1 MCLHHLPS
9 PLMAIFTPIQWLYL
23 HVASS
28 LVAIFTLMQ
37 WLYLQ
42 DITSSLVAIFTL
54 MQWVAIFTTC
64 GIFPCGFIYTYAMAM
79 FLACDI
85 FLQWLY
91 CGSGNIHV
99 VIILKILIIIALPI
113 IKKRYCSEL
122 YQGKYNSVFFGFISN
137 SYFSRQ
143 YVNMTKIKIQ

>member
-23 HVASS
+23 HVATS

-37 WLYLQ
+37 RLYLQ
-42 DITSSLVAIFTL
+42 DIRSSLVAIFTL

-91 CGSGNIHV
+91 CRSGNIHV

-113 IKKRYCSEL
+113 IKNDIAASFTKGNIIL
-122 YQGKYNSVFFGFISN
+122 
-137 SYFSRQ
+137 FSSALLAIHILADS
-143 YVNMTKIKIQ
+143 TST